1 MVDSPDGLIR
11 LLIEIVDGRR
21 GGCFFI
27 KYLIGIIA
35 RSRVIVVVVVVVGGV
50 VDVPV
55 DDGVVVLA
63 FQGRGC

>member
-1 MVDSPDGLIR
+1 MVDSPDGQKLWMG
-11 LLIEIVDGRR
+11 EEEV
-21 GGCFFI
+21 CFFS
-27 KYLIGIIA
+27 KNLIGIIS

-63 FQGRGC
+63 F

>member
-1 MVDSPDGLIR
+1 MGEEEV
-11 LLIEIVDGRR
+11 
-21 GGCFFI
+21 CFFI

-63 FQGRGC
+63 FQGRGCRFF